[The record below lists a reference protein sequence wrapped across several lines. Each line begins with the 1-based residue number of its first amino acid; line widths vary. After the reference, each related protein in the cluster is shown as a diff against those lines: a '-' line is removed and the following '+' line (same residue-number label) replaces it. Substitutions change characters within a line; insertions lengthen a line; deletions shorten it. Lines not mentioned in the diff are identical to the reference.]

1 MNCVRE
7 FAIYKEIYQE
17 ISKSETIVTKDT
29 NSILVKKIRIYFW
42 NNNKTF
48 TICIDYNINDYIK
61 FERDYKLKKLGL

>member
-1 MNCVRE
+1 MNCIRE

-48 TICIDYNINDYIK
+48 TLCIDFNINDYIK
-61 FERDYKLKKLGL
+61 FERDYKLKKIGL

>member
-1 MNCVRE
+1 MNCIRE

-48 TICIDYNINDYIK
+48 TLCIDFNINDYIK

>member
-48 TICIDYNINDYIK
+48 TLCIDFNINDYIK